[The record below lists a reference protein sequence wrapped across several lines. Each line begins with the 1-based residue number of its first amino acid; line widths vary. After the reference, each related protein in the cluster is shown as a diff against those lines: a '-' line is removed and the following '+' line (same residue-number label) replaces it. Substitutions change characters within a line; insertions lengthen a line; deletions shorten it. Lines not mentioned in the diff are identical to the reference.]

1 MVIQLF
7 GELNCLFW
15 SKLFIMKQSTC
26 AVSRWQLL
34 KSQLNNLSPEEFA
47 RMADEH
53 PEAVVVDVRTP
64 GEYAGGTV
72 LGAQN
77 MDYLGEN
84 FWDQFEQLPDDRPIL
99 VLCRTGRRSAR
110 VCTLLKNTGL
120 TDVYNLEDGL
130 AAWETSPESV

>member
-15 SKLFIMKQSTC
+15 PKLFIMKQSTC
-26 AVSRWQLL
+26 TVSRWQLL